1 MLKIIYFLIIFVQDK
16 YIYYLLYFIFLGKE
30 MKLIDVIFDFS
41 FLNFE
46 SLEIRQ
52 YYKQNNIGFFNI
64 SFRVVKYREGIK
76 VKFSKMIIVFG
87 GFIWGFQSVKF
98 LILMIVF
105 QVGLVRGLS
114 GDFRIKNLSGI
125 VRSYYFVGV
134 IIVYSLFSVYS
145 SVFMYIRRSVR
156 GIFRGYFVG
165 IVIKGLMVFRRN
177 YQVKENL
184 VFRFDIEFDQYEKY
198 RFCLGEEL
206 FGRIVFDIKGKLE
219 IRFIEFFIIGYIVVI
234 LFRGLNLGRKKIFR
248 DVFFNKRNYIV
259 GTFDGKW
266 FIVVNFGYYVLK
278 FKFFLF
284 SNFFLLLKYKN

>member
-16 YIYYLLYFIFLGKE
+16 YIYYLLYFIFLGEE
-30 MKLIDVIFDFS
+30 MRLIDVIFDFS

-64 SFRVVKYREGIK
+64 SFRVVKYCEGIK
-76 VKFSKMIIVFG
+76 VKFSKMIMVFG

-98 LILMIVF
+98 LILMTVF

-145 SVFMYIRRSVR
+145 SVFMYIRRLVR

>member
-1 MLKIIYFLIIFVQDK
+1 
-16 YIYYLLYFIFLGKE
+16 

-76 VKFSKMIIVFG
+76 VKFSKMITVFG

-105 QVGLVRGLS
+105 QVGLVRGIS
-114 GDFRIKNLSGI
+114 GDFRIKNFSGI

>member
-16 YIYYLLYFIFLGKE
+16 YIYYLLYFIFLGEE
-30 MKLIDVIFDFS
+30 MRLIDVIFDFS

-76 VKFSKMIIVFG
+76 VKFSKMITVFG

-145 SVFMYIRRSVR
+145 SIFMYIRRSVR